1 MLRNECPAH
10 LMKHVPDASRSNDDD
25 DATDG
30 GGCGGVVTDCGGSLV
45 ECQRCKKCVSL
56 PACMPAYL
64 PTYSYTY
71 LPMYLPTH
79 IPTYPYTYL
88 PMLFNSIPNKQKG
101 YVTFHFSQVTSRYLP
116 TYIKILK
123 RIYLLTHIPIFLP
136 TYLCSLNSN
145 PNNQKGYV
153 TFHKP
158 LI

>member
-1 MLRNECPAH
+1 
-10 LMKHVPDASRSNDDD
+10 MKHVPDATRSNDDD

-79 IPTYPYTYL
+79 IPTYPCSLIQFQTNKKGMSLFTFHKSQVGTYL
-88 PMLFNSIPNKQKG
+88 P
-101 YVTFHFSQVTSRYLP
+101 T
-116 TYIKILK
+116 LK
-123 RIYLLTHIPIFLP
+123 Y
-136 TYLCSLNSN
+136 
-145 PNNQKGYV
+145 
-153 TFHKP
+153 
-158 LI
+158 